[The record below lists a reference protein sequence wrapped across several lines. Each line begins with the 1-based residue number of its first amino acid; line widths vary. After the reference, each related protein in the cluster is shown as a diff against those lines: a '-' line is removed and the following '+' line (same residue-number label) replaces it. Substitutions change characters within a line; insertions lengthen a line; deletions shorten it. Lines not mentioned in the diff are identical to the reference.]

1 MKLIDSNR
9 YYLKGTDNRFL
20 HLGTAHEGAREF
32 IAFRDVLLNKTYI
45 EEVTTGSPV
54 FISDEVL
61 AQELANF
68 FTYHKCL
75 LIDKPDIPDK
85 LWNNLGKR

>member
-9 YYLKGTDNRFL
+9 YYLKGTENRFL

-45 EEVTTGSPV
+45 EDISNGAPV
-54 FISDEVL
+54 FIEDEVL
-61 AQELANF
+61 AQELTYF

-75 LIDKPDIPDK
+75 MMDRPDIPDNQ
-85 LWNNLGKR
+85 WYNIGKK